1 MSYGPIEI
9 LLRVMSCEA
18 SREGFF
24 IAQLKST
31 KKCLKKTSC
40 YKLRFKRGW
49 FCSGHQRK
57 LISLTWPQAI
67 FVSVAVVGVTDW

>member
-9 LLRVMSCEA
+9 LLGVMFCDTSH
-18 SREGFF
+18 EGFF

-31 KKCLKKTSC
+31 KKSLKKTSC

-49 FCSGHQRK
+49 FCSGQQRK
-57 LISLTWPQAI
+57 LISFIWPQTM
-67 FVSVAVVGVTDW
+67 FLSVAVVGVTEW